1 MPTDTPKDSTVQQ
14 LPRSEGT
21 AQRSARRYPRPPA
34 DDTAALLQRE
44 WADLEADV
52 TELVANPAMAELPE
66 LRALKDRLQDSLHRA
81 SEAVAEASHG
91 IGRRVRYTASAT
103 NDYVHEEPWKVAGL
117 AALAGLA
124 VGYMLGRR

>member
-1 MPTDTPKDSTVQQ
+1 MSDDTPNDAPTAATG
-14 LPRSEGT
+14 RSEGT
-21 AQRSARRYPRPPA
+21 ARRSTRRYPRPPA

-52 TELVANPAMAELPE
+52 TELVANPAMAEVPE